1 MQIRLGIGLEFHDI
15 FQGYRADEHFG
26 ETRDAQ
32 ELVGVAP
39 PARSYERD
47 QGPGPR
53 HFADGRFGTRQQVD
67 TLFGYPLP
75 LAQLFGQY
83 FFDAVD
89 AVVLGNKL
97 RTGNHACA

>member
-1 MQIRLGIGLEFHDI
+1 VKRNLANSDAVHPGWPCHPKL
-15 FQGYRADEHFG
+15 RA
-26 ETRDAQ
+26 R
-32 ELVGVAP
+32 
-39 PARSYERD
+39 
-47 QGPGPR
+47 PGSRPR